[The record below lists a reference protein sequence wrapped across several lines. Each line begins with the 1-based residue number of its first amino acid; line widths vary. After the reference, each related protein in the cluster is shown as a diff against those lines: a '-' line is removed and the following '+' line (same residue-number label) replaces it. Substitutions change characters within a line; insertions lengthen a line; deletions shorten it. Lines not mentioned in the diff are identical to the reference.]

1 MLAVSA
7 AGCGGA
13 AETFDPAGPCVVDG
27 RVPGAYPELE
37 ARLPGS
43 LDGNAPGNV
52 DSGRNC
58 SDGALGSL
66 ISHDVDEIRFA
77 GATWDLGGGL
87 AVSSVVFATA
97 AGDLPAAWIAE
108 FYEIGARTAKRHCQH
123 RNESPGL
130 RGRWRDLAT
139 RHPERPV
146 LPERGHLA
154 GRQLRPGRPGRDS
167 GRAGSLPAGA
177 RRARGG
183 RHSRLHRDPGRRL
196 TPC

>member
-66 ISHDVDEIRFA
+66 ISHDIDEIRFA

-97 AGDLPAAWIAE
+97 AGDLPAAWVAE
-108 FYEIGARTAKRHCQH
+108 FYEIGARTAKRTA
-123 RNESPGL
+123 NIEAS
-130 RGRWRDLAT
+130 
-139 RHPERPV
+139 RPV
-146 LPERGHLA
+146 FEGA
-154 GRQLRPGRPGRDS
+154 GETWRLDTLNDLSFQSVVTWQDGSFVRAVLVGTPAEPGASREAHDELVAGAI
-167 GRAGSLPAGA
+167 RASTGTPAG
-177 RRARGG
+177 G
-183 RHSRLHRDPGRRL
+183 
-196 TPC
+196 